1 MSNAI
6 KIKICCHGPGRPV
19 SFEAAEG
26 DTVLIRQGDSI
37 AEAVIKR
44 IISRDKIL
52 VSVTSV
58 SSPID
63 LSIPQESIVAIL
75 LSD

>member
-1 MSNAI
+1 MSNPI
-6 KIKICCHGPGRPV
+6 KIKMCCHGPGRSV
-19 SFEAAEG
+19 RFEATEG

-37 AEAVIKR
+37 AEAIIKQ
-44 IISRDKIL
+44 IISRSEIL
-52 VSVTSV
+52 VSVMSV

-63 LSIPQESIVAIL
+63 LSISQESIVAIL